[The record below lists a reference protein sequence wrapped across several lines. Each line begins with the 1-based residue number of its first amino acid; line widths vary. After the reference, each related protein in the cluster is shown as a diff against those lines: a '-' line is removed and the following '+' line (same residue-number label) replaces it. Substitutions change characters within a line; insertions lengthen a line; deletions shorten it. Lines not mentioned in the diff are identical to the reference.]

1 MPGSRRT
8 FRPQPPA
15 PERAAGPWALISGG
29 VGAARWMLLPLGLM
43 ALVAVGV
50 HAAADTLDDRLLLV
64 IERAD
69 AWLDGLLSG
78 WSATQGWVDAVGP
91 EQRVRAARWLALA
104 WELSVDLVLA
114 LPVLAYRAPGEGG
127 AGAKPFRVQ
136 PAPML
141 VLRPLAT
148 AAVCLAGACAVARM
162 VEGAFYLSMLDALG
176 PQASPASRGLALAAL
191 GGVLLTLGW
200 RAVTGSFQ
208 DARDAIEGD
217 SPRAALVRGLWG
229 SALAVP
235 LAVAALLDASPVFSF
250 FR

>member
-1 MPGSRRT
+1 MPRFRRELQPTPPSSR
-8 FRPQPPA
+8 
-15 PERAAGPWALISGG
+15 PEGAWGLLAGL
-29 VGAARWMLLPLGLM
+29 VGAVRWGMLPLGLM

-50 HAAADTLDDRLLLV
+50 HAAADTLDDRLLLG

-69 AWLDGLLSG
+69 AWLDAWLGGFQL
-78 WSATQGWVDAVGP
+78 TQGWVDAVGP

-127 AGAKPFRVQ
+127 AGAKPLRFQ

-162 VEGAFYLSMLDALG
+162 VEGAFYLSMVEALG
-176 PQASPASRGLALAAL
+176 SRASPASRGLALAAL
-191 GGVLLTLGW
+191 LGVLLTLGW
-200 RAVTGSFQ
+200 RAVAGSFQ
-208 DARDAIEGD
+208 DAREATADD
-217 SPRAALVRGLWG
+217 PVKVALVRGLWG

-235 LAVAALLDASPVFSF
+235 LALAALLDASPVLSF